1 MGKHSTTYWDRA
13 TAADAATR
21 AKQLLD
27 TVYILKT
34 SAIESRRLKNK
45 VAGDSYSRK
54 MEEAYIRDH
63 RQVAA
68 VSPLPRLLC
77 AYALRTTQDGALK
90 EQERRRSMSIFKN
103 MWQLKCFVKLPL
115 MRNVADRPST
125 PTITSLIVTHEHSK
139 RLFVVTPSPT
149 KKEHEID
156 KLLKGTPRHL
166 STMWS
171 KMDIVNAL

>member
-34 SAIESRRLKNK
+34 SAIESWRLKNK
-45 VAGDSYSRK
+45 VAGNSYSRK

-68 VSPLPRLLC
+68 ASPLPPPSLC
-77 AYALRTTQDGALK
+77 LCFENHPGWSIEGAGEEALHVYIQKYVAAEVFRKAAVD
-90 EQERRRSMSIFKN
+90 EER
-103 MWQLKCFVKLPL
+103 
-115 MRNVADRPST
+115 
-125 PTITSLIVTHEHSK
+125 
-139 RLFVVTPSPT
+139 
-149 KKEHEID
+149 
-156 KLLKGTPRHL
+156 G
-166 STMWS
+166 
-171 KMDIVNAL
+171 